1 MKTLLYVFIGGGL
14 GSTLRF
20 LVSQYASK
28 WSYWGSFPMGTFLVN
43 ILGSLLI
50 GLFASYFLKEQSELK
65 FLFIAG
71 FCGGFTTFS
80 AFAAENISLYQSGQW
95 VMLVVY
101 ILLSVLGG
109 LLAVW
114 LGTQSMTTWLK
125 G

>member
-1 MKTLLYVFIGGGL
+1 
-14 GSTLRF
+14 
-20 LVSQYASK
+20 
-28 WSYWGSFPMGTFLVN
+28 MGTFLVN